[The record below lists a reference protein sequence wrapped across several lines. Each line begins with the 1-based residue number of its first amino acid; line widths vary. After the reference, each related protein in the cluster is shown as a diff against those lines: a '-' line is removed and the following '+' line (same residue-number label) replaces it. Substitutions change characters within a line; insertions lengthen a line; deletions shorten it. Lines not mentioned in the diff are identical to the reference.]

1 MVIPFKLRDLNL
13 LLYFL
18 ISLQNLYVSDAVPS
32 ISADVY
38 LTSHY
43 GGEGTA
49 LGTYQHIGPWMSCH
63 QEMPPVAAA
72 PGFLAYGGEQQ
83 HHDSYGI
90 DVMISGPAAP
100 STGFGVLHHHH
111 HHQGH
116 YGGYEYSTWESRK
129 QQKNLSVPHYG
140 DSYLR
145 PFYQALRYKLKLIF
159 VVLVH

>member
-1 MVIPFKLRDLNL
+1 M
-13 LLYFL
+13 
-18 ISLQNLYVSDAVPS
+18 SGAAPS
-32 ISADVY
+32 ISADDY
-38 LTSHY
+38 LSSHY
-43 GGEGTA
+43 GGEWTA
-49 LGTYQHIGPWMSCH
+49 LGTCQHTGPWMSCH
-63 QEMPPVAAA
+63 QEMLTVAAA

-90 DVMISGPAAP
+90 DVIISGPAVP

-111 HHQGH
+111 HQCHC
-116 YGGYEYSTWESRK
+116 GGYEYSTCESRK

-159 VVLVH
+159 VVLCINIQILFHHVGVE